1 MKMNKRSGGAAEPAP
16 PAEEPKPGQK
26 KPVIVYIMVLFIVAF
41 VLMAMSFIMH
51 QRSNSEALG
60 QLTSSVNALQEVQA
74 TQDKN
79 IRLQEDLD
87 NALDENK
94 SLEKKLEDANG
105 TQDQSQA
112 EASALLSLYTLQQ
125 QYSAAD
131 FDACR
136 QTIQS
141 MEDTGLAA
149 SLPTDAGI
157 SGITSPAQRYQ
168 QLKEAVMSK

>member
-1 MKMNKRSGGAAEPAP
+1 MKLNKRSSGAVEPTPAAED
-16 PAEEPKPGQK
+16 PKPGTK
-26 KPVIVYIMVLFIVAF
+26 KPVIVYIMILFIVAF
-41 VLMAMSFIMH
+41 ILMAMSFIMH
-51 QRSNSEALG
+51 QRSNSEVIG

-79 IRLQEDLD
+79 IRLQEDLE
-87 NALDENK
+87 NAQDESKALQKELD
-94 SLEKKLEDANG
+94 DANG
-105 TQDQSQA
+105 SRDQAQG

-125 QYSAAD
+125 QFSASD

-149 SLPTDAGI
+149 SLPTD
-157 SGITSPAQRYQ
+157 SGVTSITSPAQRYQ